1 MRSSTARIACVCLSL
16 AAATAAVAA
25 QERGLPDIRIPV
37 APAQPTITATVSLVS
52 GTVPRVRADAM
63 QLDADSGLTLMEG
76 VLLEDAALWTRTT
89 PERASVPLLR
99 NVPAID
105 QVFGGEPTPDVSA
118 YSRALQEALRTKSP
132 EHPDVKALTSALAEY
147 PGMGGTGLYSAT
159 VSDLLRGAGVALK
172 SESRE
177 LALDEEQAAE
187 LSWPDDRAR
196 YYLEHQADDLFRRV
210 ELADKEGYMVTLR
223 ASRLGGNLK
232 VDLDMTRNTLAGGRY
247 DETINAY
254 VGKPTL
260 IKTICQTS
268 VPISAD
274 KATLVTWKVPTGRVV
289 DRETATQLLP
299 GGSFPGFGG
308 SWVGVAAK
316 AAPEGMPGLAIVLST
331 QPLPAASPPA
341 TAPEPLDAPAAEGPA
356 APAAGPPAPV
366 PGEPPDAPAAGPAAP
381 AGGEPEEAE
390 AVGAQVQVDLKF
402 VEVPVG
408 SVAWKKLGEGG
419 AVALAAE
426 PETLLEQFVADGD
439 VRIIASPR
447 LIALDNQKAE
457 LQIGQVEPYVL
468 GRQEGEVE
476 LGIHVSV
483 TPRLLQAEGEVLL
496 TLESQ
501 FDELL
506 DKVQGADADPTAVVG
521 TRTAKVLFRTPPGKT
536 AVLRGLVR
544 MAQRTAEDGTTIKRP
559 VETLILVTP
568 RVMAGAKW
576 EQLQG
581 GP

>member
-1 MRSSTARIACVCLSL
+1 
-16 AAATAAVAA
+16 
-25 QERGLPDIRIPV
+25 
-37 APAQPTITATVSLVS
+37 
-52 GTVPRVRADAM
+52 
-63 QLDADSGLTLMEG
+63 
-76 VLLEDAALWTRTT
+76 
-89 PERASVPLLR
+89 
-99 NVPAID
+99 
-105 QVFGGEPTPDVSA
+105 
-118 YSRALQEALRTKSP
+118 
-132 EHPDVKALTSALAEY
+132 
-147 PGMGGTGLYSAT
+147 
-159 VSDLLRGAGVALK
+159 
-172 SESRE
+172 
-177 LALDEEQAAE
+177 
-187 LSWPDDRAR
+187 
-196 YYLEHQADDLFRRV
+196 
-210 ELADKEGYMVTLR
+210 
-223 ASRLGGNLK
+223 
-232 VDLDMTRNTLAGGRY
+232 
-247 DETINAY
+247 
-254 VGKPTL
+254 
-260 IKTICQTS
+260 
-268 VPISAD
+268 
-274 KATLVTWKVPTGRVV
+274 
-289 DRETATQLLP
+289 
-299 GGSFPGFGG
+299 
-308 SWVGVAAK
+308 
-316 AAPEGMPGLAIVLST
+316 MPGLAIVLST
-331 QPLPAASPPA
+331 QPLPAGGPPAPVPDGPLDAPAAEGPAVPAGGPAA

-439 VRIIASPR
+439 ARVIASPR

-457 LQIGQVEPYVL
+457 LQIGHVEPHLL
-468 GRQEGEVE
+468 GHQEGEVE
-476 LGIHVSV
+476 MGIHVGV

-506 DKVQGADADPTAVVG
+506 DKVQGANADPTAVVG
-521 TRTAKVLFRTPPGKT
+521 TRQAKVLLRMPPGET

-544 MAQRTAEDGTTIKRP
+544 MDQHTAEDGTTIKRP

-576 EQLQG
+576 EQLQR